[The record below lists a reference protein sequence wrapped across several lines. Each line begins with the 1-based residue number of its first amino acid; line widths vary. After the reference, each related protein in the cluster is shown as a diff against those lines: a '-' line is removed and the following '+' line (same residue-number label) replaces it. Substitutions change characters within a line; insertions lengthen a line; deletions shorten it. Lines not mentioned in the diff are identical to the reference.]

1 MKMRVSIA
9 VIAVVLTAVFAST
22 ALAAGNSSS
31 KSAYGKKGAKRSGR
45 SCREDSRPSRRR
57 RRSRRPK
64 VVAAKSATLPF
75 TGLDLGFIAGAGIVL
90 VGMGLSLR
98 RVTRKQPHR
107 LISANTLQARYN
119 VAERGSSLRGHRSVG
134 G

>member
-1 MKMRVSIA
+1 MKTRTMIA

-31 KSAYGKKGAKRSGR
+31 KFAYGSKGAKVQAVLAAKTTVKAKPKVKSA
-45 SCREDSRPSRRR
+45 
-57 RRSRRPK
+57 PK
-64 VVAAKSATLPF
+64 VVKVAAVKSATLPF

-98 RVTRKQPHR
+98 KVTRKQP
-107 LISANTLQARYN
+107 
-119 VAERGSSLRGHRSVG
+119 VV
-134 G
+134 